1 MIDKSI
7 FHFFPSVS
15 LFFIFLTFHISYCLS
30 YSSNCFSRQSVWSPL
45 HPNFLFEHHL
55 KGNMENQT
63 KVTEFILVGF
73 PSHPGSQLLLSV
85 LSSTMYAVT
94 VIGNAC
100 MIFIIRT
107 DSKLHTPM
115 YFFLENLSILD
126 ICYSSVITPKA
137 ALTFSLGKR
146 IISYNDCASQMFFFS
161 LFGTTEA
168 FFLAVMAYDRF
179 TAVCNPLLYKIIM
192 NKRLCVFMVVGSYLS
207 GCINCTIQTGFTFS
221 LSFCGS
227 KEINHFFCDVPAVM
241 YTSCSDTLVNEIV
254 MLALCGSIIVGTA
267 LVVFIS
273 YGYIIITIVR
283 MPSAES
289 RLKAFSTCSSHMLSV
304 CLFFGTVFFM
314 YAQPGATSSPNKSKA
329 ISILYTIVIPML
341 NPFIY
346 TLRNKEVKESLKKK
360 FKKKGVFFVPLLRM
374 RMTTVSN

>member
-1 MIDKSI
+1 
-7 FHFFPSVS
+7 
-15 LFFIFLTFHISYCLS
+15 
-30 YSSNCFSRQSVWSPL
+30 
-45 HPNFLFEHHL
+45 
-55 KGNMENQT
+55 MENNT

-73 PSHPGSQLLLSV
+73 KSHPGLQLLLSV
-85 LSSTMYAVT
+85 LFSAMYVVT
-94 VIGNAC
+94 VVGNAC
-100 MIFIIRT
+100 MILIIRM

-137 ALTFSLGKR
+137 ALTFLQGRR
-146 IISYNDCASQMFFFS
+146 IISYNGCASQMFFFS

-179 TAVCNPLLYKIIM
+179 TAICNPLLYQIIM
-192 NKRLCVFMVVGSYLS
+192 KKRLCVLLVLGSYLS

-221 LSFCGS
+221 LSFCGR

-241 YTSCSDTLVNEIV
+241 HAACSDTLVNEIV
-254 MLALCGSIIVGTA
+254 MLSVCGSIIVGTA
-267 LVVFIS
+267 SVVFLS
-273 YGYIIITIVR
+273 YGYIILTIVQ

-289 RLKAFSTCSSHMLSV
+289 RHKAFSTCSSHMLAVS
-304 CLFFGTVFFM
+304 LFFGTVFFM
-314 YAQPGATSSPNKSKA
+314 YAQPGSTPSADKSNT

-346 TLRNKEVKESLKKK
+346 TLRNKEVKDALSRSL
-360 FKKKGVFFVPLLRM
+360 
-374 RMTTVSN
+374 

>member
-1 MIDKSI
+1 
-7 FHFFPSVS
+7 
-15 LFFIFLTFHISYCLS
+15 
-30 YSSNCFSRQSVWSPL
+30 
-45 HPNFLFEHHL
+45 
-55 KGNMENQT
+55 MENQT

-73 PSHPGSQLLLSV
+73 PSHPGSQLLLSI

>member
-1 MIDKSI
+1 
-7 FHFFPSVS
+7 
-15 LFFIFLTFHISYCLS
+15 
-30 YSSNCFSRQSVWSPL
+30 
-45 HPNFLFEHHL
+45 L
-55 KGNMENQT
+55 KGTMENHT

-73 PSHPGSQLLLSV
+73 QSHPGLQVLLSV
-85 LSSTMYAVT
+85 LFSTVYVVIVVGNSS
-94 VIGNAC
+94 
-100 MIFIIRT
+100 MILIIRM

-126 ICYSSVITPKA
+126 IFYASVIIPKA
-137 ALTFSLGKR
+137 ALTFSLGR
-146 IISYNDCASQMFFFS
+146 GIISYNGCASQMFFFS

-179 TAVCNPLLYKIIM
+179 SAICNPLLYQVTM
-192 NKRLCVFMVVGSYLS
+192 NKRFCICLLVGSYLS

-221 LSFCGS
+221 LSFCGP

-241 YTSCSDTLVNEIV
+241 HVSCSDTFVNEIV
-254 MLALCGSIIVGTA
+254 MLSVCGSIIVSTA

-273 YGYIIITIVR
+273 YGYIITTIIQ

-289 RLKAFSTCSSHMLSV
+289 RHKAFSTCSSHMVAV

-314 YAQPGATSSPNKSKA
+314 YAQPGATSSPYKSNI
-329 ISILYTIVIPML
+329 ISILYTTVIPML

-346 TLRNKEVKESLKKK
+346 TFRNKDVKEALKK
-360 FKKKGVFFVPLLRM
+360 LLKRK
-374 RMTTVSN
+374 

>member
-1 MIDKSI
+1 
-7 FHFFPSVS
+7 
-15 LFFIFLTFHISYCLS
+15 
-30 YSSNCFSRQSVWSPL
+30 
-45 HPNFLFEHHL
+45 
-55 KGNMENQT
+55 MENHT
-63 KVTEFILVGF
+63 RVTEFILIGF
-73 PSHPGSQLLLSV
+73 KSHPGLQLLLSV
-85 LSSTMYAVT
+85 LFSTMYIVT
-94 VIGNAC
+94 VVGNAC
-100 MIFIIRT
+100 MILIIRM

-137 ALTFSLGKR
+137 ALTFSLGRR
-146 IISYNDCASQMFFFS
+146 IISYNGCASQMFFS

-179 TAVCNPLLYKIIM
+179 TAICNPLLYGIIM

-221 LSFCGS
+221 LSFCGP

-241 YTSCSDTLVNEIV
+241 HASCSDTLVNETV
-254 MLALCGSIIVGTA
+254 MLAVCGSIIVGTA
-267 LVVFIS
+267 LLVFIS
-273 YGYIIITIVR
+273 YGYIIISIVQ

-289 RLKAFSTCSSHMLSV
+289 RRKALSTCSSHMLAVS
-304 CLFFGTVFFM
+304 LFFGTAFFM
-314 YAQPGATSSPNKSKA
+314 YAQPGAISSPDKSNT

-346 TLRNKEVKESLKKK
+346 TLRNKEVKGSLKKQ
-360 FKKKGVFFVPLLRM
+360 LER
-374 RMTTVSN
+374 